1 VKKDPTG
8 EIRQYAQSVIDYA
21 KDLETYGFENME
33 KATVQNE
40 KYWKAVVTLTAK
52 DITALL
58 TRLLLLMREG
68 ELKRARI
75 LLLYCLYDKNEN
87 WERDTRILV

>member
-1 VKKDPTG
+1 MKKDPTG

-75 LLLYCLYDKNEN
+75 LLLYCLYYKNEN